1 MTRPG
6 LYSLKEADCPSP
18 ESLLSRP
25 LVISALFFLM
35 VSDQAE
41 PVGSVCLIA
50 HFFPN
55 PGPLSPRLSQP
66 WTAFSFLKGIH
77 PTLPLQTPE
86 LPAHLSPVLSC
97 LPYLSSYLRS
107 HPLQELSESQGTLI
121 SACGP
126 WPSSALF
133 LAFHTWCL
141 AHPTASSSHSTH
153 KLCPTVLVSYFL
165 LLPSS
170 LTSRTPSLTSY
181 RSLFKCSL
189 N

>member
-1 MTRPG
+1 M
-6 LYSLKEADCPSP
+6 
-18 ESLLSRP
+18 
-25 LVISALFFLM
+25 ISALFFPM

-50 HFFPN
+50 HSFQN
-55 PGPLSPRLSQP
+55 SGPLSPSLSQP

-86 LPAHLSPVLSC
+86 LSAHLSPVLSY

-107 HPLQELSESQGTLI
+107 HPLQEPSESQGTLI
-121 SACGP
+121 SACGSGGGS

-153 KLCPTVLVSYFL
+153 KRCPTVLVSYFL

-189 N
+189 NRKSSATLS